1 MMRLFRAAFWL
12 GVVIYY
18 LPNSGSQSAPPGSQA
33 HSQHLSAK
41 AANSRDAMRS
51 SQDTLTPGDRGVPW
65 RGPVRNRPESKRP
78 S

>member
-1 MMRLFRAAFWL
+1 MKLFRTAFCL

-18 LPNSGSQSAPPGSQA
+18 LPNPGSQSAPPGPQA
-33 HSQHLSAK
+33 HGQHLSAK
-41 AANSRDAMRS
+41 AANSRDAMRA

-65 RGPVRNRPESKRP
+65 RGSVRNRPESKQP